1 MKKGEFE
8 RNFDLLV
15 HDIARLIRKSVD
27 IKVRT
32 MGLTRSQWMILAYL
46 QHYPGITQTELADI
60 LDMGK
65 ANLGELMDK
74 LEDKGWVV
82 RRAHPQDRRAKI
94 VEMTEKAWPVVE
106 LMNRLGTELRQ
117 SNLSVLSPSEQN
129 QLVDLLIKVKQR
141 TANNYAEIAARAEA
155 GAEIHE
161 LIPTSRA
168 AASKRR

>member
-1 MKKGEFE
+1 MKRAEFE
-8 RNFDLLV
+8 RNLDILV

-27 IKVRT
+27 IKVRSLD
-32 MGLTRSQWMILAYL
+32 LTRAQWMILAYL
-46 QHYPGITQTELADI
+46 QQYPGITQTEFADI
-60 LDMGK
+60 MDMGK

-74 LEDKGWVV
+74 LEENGWVV
-82 RRAHPQDRRAKI
+82 RRQHPSDRRAKI
-94 VEMTEKAWPVVE
+94 VEMTEKAWPVVD
-106 LMNRLGTELRQ
+106 LMNRLGTELRD
-117 SNLSVLSPSEQN
+117 SNLSALSPAEQK

-141 TANNYAEIAARAEA
+141 TASNYAEIAARAEA

>member
-1 MKKGEFE
+1 MKKAEFE

-32 MGLTRSQWMILAYL
+32 LGLTRSQWMILAYL

-74 LEDKGWVV
+74 LEDKGWLN

-106 LMNRLGTELRQ
+106 LMNQLGTELRQ
-117 SNLSVLSPSEQN
+117 SNLSVLSSTEQK
-129 QLVDLLIKVKQR
+129 QLVDLLIRVKQR
-141 TANNYAEIAARAEA
+141 TATNYAEIAVRADA

-161 LIPTSRA
+161 LIPAPRRSLSR
-168 AASKRR
+168 RR